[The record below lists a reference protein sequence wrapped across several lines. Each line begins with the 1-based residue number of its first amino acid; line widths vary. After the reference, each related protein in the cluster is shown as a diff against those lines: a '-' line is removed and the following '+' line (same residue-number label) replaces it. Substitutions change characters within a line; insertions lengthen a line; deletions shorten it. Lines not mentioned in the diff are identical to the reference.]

1 MNYRE
6 KYLKYKSKYLQ
17 LKASLKEME
26 GGKNLEDTD
35 KTLYLFKA
43 EWCGHCVN
51 FKPVWNELQK
61 TEKINFVTYDADTH
75 KDEIKNFKIEGFPTL
90 ILKKGNEAIEYSG
103 GRDVNSLKDFIKS
116 Y

>member
-17 LKASLKEME
+17 LKASLKEMH
-26 GGKNLEDTD
+26 GGND

-75 KDEIKNFKIEGFPTL
+75 KDEIKNFKIEGYPTL
-90 ILKKGNEAIEYSG
+90 ILKKGNEAVEYSG
-103 GRDVNSLKDFIKS
+103 GRTVEDIKDFIKS